1 MKMLNHNVDNIR
13 TKIQKVSTTSGVIIM
28 HKDTLLTAGRRRG
41 LGPLPPI
48 NFVYFYV
55 LKIFFKEFKEFY
67 FIFILN

>member
-1 MKMLNHNVDNIR
+1 MLNHNVDNIR

-48 NFVYFYV
+48 SS
-55 LKIFFKEFKEFY
+55 KIKLCLFLCFKN
-67 FIFILN
+67 IF